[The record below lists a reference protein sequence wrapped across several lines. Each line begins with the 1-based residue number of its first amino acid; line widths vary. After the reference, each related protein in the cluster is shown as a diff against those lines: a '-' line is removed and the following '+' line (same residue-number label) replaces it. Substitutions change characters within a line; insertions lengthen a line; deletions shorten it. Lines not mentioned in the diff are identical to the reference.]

1 MGLEGSESHRS
12 VTPRVGSA
20 LGHSYP
26 IKQTFTL
33 DQTRAKNTT
42 TEGFGPSSPEIF
54 RLRELSQRTP

>member
-42 TEGFGPSSPEIF
+42 T
-54 RLRELSQRTP
+54 